1 MSDFPRWFRLL
12 LFFSGWIAAV
22 FVGLLTLPGKINLV
36 FDDTPK
42 AYEKVSNW
50 WNLNTKISGTWTSDV
65 EGWIDA
71 TDEDRRLVGGDEG
84 PVIIQIRVY
93 GGVAEGEI
101 VSEGLKKNYVFSR
114 IFLKG
119 FEHGGG
125 RIDGVVYD
133 YIGGEQR
140 SLARIQI
147 NYAKSDSRESLRFA
161 TLEQGGKFLPLEARL
176 HREDKELPSGDLNVD
191 LLKSV
196 IESHRKSKK

>member
-1 MSDFPRWFRLL
+1 MFI
-12 LFFSGWIAAV
+12 GV
-22 FVGLLTLPGKINLV
+22 LTLPGKINSI

-50 WNLNTKISGTWTSDV
+50 WNLNTKISGIWTSDV
-65 EGWIDA
+65 EGWVDA

-84 PVIIQIRVY
+84 PVIIEIRVY

-119 FEHGGG
+119 FEHGSE

-140 SLARIQI
+140 ALAQIQI
-147 NYAKSDSRESLRFA
+147 NYAKSDGRESLQFVA
-161 TLEQGGKFLPLEARL
+161 LEQGGKFLPLEARL
-176 HREDKELPSGDLNVD
+176 HREDKELPSGALNMSI
-191 LLKSV
+191 LKSA
-196 IESHRKSKK
+196 IESHRNKQKSP